1 MPDLAHIA
9 RQLFNI
15 SNPEEFNVMALEI
28 FRYQYASNA
37 VYADFVD
44 QLSIYPKEVGHFTQV
59 PFLPVSFFKSHLILS
74 GKQKVETQFRSSGT
88 TGSDNSRHAV
98 VDTGLYRQSFL
109 KGFTHF
115 FGNIEEYTL
124 LALLPSYLEK
134 GDSSLIFM
142 VDELIKRTGK
152 PESGFF
158 LDNLQ
163 KLHDLLA
170 ELRDRGE
177 KVMLIGVTYALLDLA
192 EQYPLDF
199 PALFLMETGGMK
211 GRRKEMVREEV
222 HLKLKEAFGLQR
234 VYSEYGMTELLSQAY
249 SMGDGLFLTPPWMK
263 VLIRDA
269 NDPLTLN
276 PEEKTGGINIIDL
289 ANLHSCSFIA
299 TQDLGKLHLNG
310 KFEVLGRFDHS
321 DVRGCN
327 LMVD

>member
-9 RQLFNI
+9 QQLFNI
-15 SNPEEFNVMALEI
+15 SNHEEFNGIALEI
-28 FRYQYASNA
+28 FHYQYANNL

-44 QLSIYPKEVGHFTQV
+44 HLSFDPKEVRHYTQV

-74 GKQKVETQFRSSGT
+74 GEPHIETEFRSSGT
-88 TGSDNSRHAV
+88 TGLDNSRHAIM
-98 VDTGLYRQSFL
+98 DTGLYRKSFL
-109 KGFTHF
+109 KGFSHF
-115 FGNIEEYTL
+115 FGNIEDYTL

-142 VDELIKRTGK
+142 VDELIRRTGK

-158 LDNLQ
+158 LDDLH
-163 KLHDLLA
+163 KLHGLLT

-192 EQYPLDF
+192 DQYPVDF
-199 PALFLMETGGMK
+199 PQLFLMETGGMK

-222 HLKLKEAFGLQR
+222 HMRLKDAFCINQ

-249 SMGDGLFLTPPWMK
+249 SKGDGLFETPPWMK
-263 VLIRDA
+263 VLIRDP

-299 TQDLGKLHLNG
+299 TQDLGKHYKDG

-321 DVRGCN
+321 DIRGCN